1 MSLIDASAKQGGGK
15 KTLML
20 TATLAGILIIPVVVA
35 SKLFK
40 HLYVFYIL
48 GKLSIE

>member
-1 MSLIDASAKQGGGK
+1 
-15 KTLML
+15 ML
-20 TATLAGILIIPVVVA
+20 TATLAGIFIIPVVAA

-48 GKLSIE
+48 G